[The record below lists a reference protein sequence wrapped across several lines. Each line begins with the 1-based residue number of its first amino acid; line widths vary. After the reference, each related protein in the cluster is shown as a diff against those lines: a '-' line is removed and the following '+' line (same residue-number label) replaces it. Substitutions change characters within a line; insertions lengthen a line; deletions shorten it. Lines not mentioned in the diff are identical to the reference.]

1 MVNSEHQQNFYKFR
15 SIKLLENRNSSF
27 EIRQSKI
34 IDFTIRREIR
44 AKSEDGN
51 LRVKR
56 IIFLRECVA
65 LCTLESIGDTLE
77 SNFDRRC
84 DWNGVV

>member
-1 MVNSEHQQNFYKFR
+1 MIE
-15 SIKLLENRNSSF
+15 
-27 EIRQSKI
+27 
-34 IDFTIRREIR
+34 FTIRREIR

-56 IIFLRECVA
+56 IICLRECVA

-77 SNFDRRC
+77 SNLTIVAIGMGLYDLGKF
-84 DWNGVV
+84 